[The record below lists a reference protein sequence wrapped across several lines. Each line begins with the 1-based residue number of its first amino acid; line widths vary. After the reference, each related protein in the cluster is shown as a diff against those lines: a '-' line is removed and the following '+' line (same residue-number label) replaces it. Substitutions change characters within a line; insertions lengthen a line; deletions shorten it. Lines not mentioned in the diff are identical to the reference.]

1 VAGVKLNNNTAT
13 DTQSERRVGVGVAVA
28 GVKLNNNTA
37 TDTQSERRFLNS
49 KTVEFSRNATKMRN
63 KSLKKWRNCGWSET
77 QQQHSKRETKRTVI

>member
-49 KTVEFSRNATKMRN
+49 KTKQITEKMA
-63 KSLKKWRNCGWSET
+63 KLWLE
-77 QQQHSKRETKRTVI
+77 